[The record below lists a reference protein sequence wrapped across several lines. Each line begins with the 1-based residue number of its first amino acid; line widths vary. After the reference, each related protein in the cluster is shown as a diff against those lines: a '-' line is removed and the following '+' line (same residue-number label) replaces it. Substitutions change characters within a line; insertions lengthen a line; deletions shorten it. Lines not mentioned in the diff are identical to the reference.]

1 MCGSGRAHLR
11 FTRQA
16 VIKTRCSPF
25 AGRCADNNSLL
36 RFTRGL
42 DAFYACC
49 FEVCEQRSVPLLP
62 CQIVAATDVFAR
74 KKHLEAAEEEEPR

>member
-1 MCGSGRAHLR
+1 ML
-11 FTRQA
+11 FYRQA
-16 VIKTRCSPF
+16 VIKTRCSTF
-25 AGRCADNNSLL
+25 AGRCADYNSLL
-36 RFTRGL
+36 RFTCGL

-74 KKHLEAAEEEEPR
+74 KKHLKAAEEEEPC